1 MPVPVESTPAE
12 TESVQETEAAQNV
25 QTARPVVAVLG
36 NPELVAPW

>member
-1 MPVPVESTPAE
+1 MPVPVESAPVE
-12 TESVQETEAAQNV
+12 TESVQNA